1 MEEVYPVVVFIY
13 LNNWFIEQP
22 IAAKVAKENVKG
34 KNLGKKSK

>member
-1 MEEVYPVVVFIY
+1 MY
-13 LNNWFIEQP
+13 LKNWFIEQP